1 MKFDFNIED
10 IALEDEIN
18 PNLNAF
24 QLNPEILKID
34 ETFNDLLDNRT
45 NDLNFYSIY
54 DETQQTN
61 EEAKNLSK

>member
-34 ETFNDLLDNRT
+34 ETFNM
-45 NDLNFYSIY
+45 
-54 DETQQTN
+54 
-61 EEAKNLSK
+61 SKYIADTEFS